1 MISGSAMKLLKY
13 PGLLLL
19 SLLSIPA
26 FAWDVSDLMKTLA
39 SNPGGKATFTEKRQL
54 AVLDKPLI
62 MTGDLVYAPPAYLEK
77 KVLTPKPEILI
88 LDGDRLRYEAAGK
101 KASININTQPEL
113 VGFIDSIR
121 GTLTGNQRKLEDNYV
136 LTLSGTPKRWTLILL
151 PNDQQIA
158 KFVSK
163 ITISGHGDKVTTIE
177 YLQTDGDKSVMTIQP
192 AH

>member
-1 MISGSAMKLLKY
+1 MKSLKHLALLVLAM
-13 PGLLLL
+13 L
-19 SLLSIPA
+19 SFPA
-26 FAWDVSDLMKTLA
+26 AAWDVPDLMKTLSA
-39 SNPGGKATFTEKRQL
+39 NPGGKATFVEKRQL
-54 AVLDKPLI
+54 AVLDKPLV

-163 ITISGHGDKVTTIE
+163 ITISGHDDKVTTIE
-177 YLQTDGDKSVMTIQP
+177 YLQADGDKSVMTIQP
-192 AH
+192 VH

>member
-1 MISGSAMKLLKY
+1 MRPLKHSAFL
-13 PGLLLL
+13 LLLL
-19 SLLSIPA
+19 SLPA

-39 SNPGGKATFTEKRQL
+39 SNPGGKATFIEKRQL
-54 AVLDKPLI
+54 AVLDKPLV

-88 LDGDRLRYEAAGK
+88 LDGDKLRYESAGK

-121 GTLTGNQRKLEDNYV
+121 GTLTGNQKKLEDSYV
-136 LTLSGTPKRWTLILL
+136 LNLSGTPKRWTLILL
-151 PNDQQIA
+151 PNDQQVA

-163 ITISGHGDKVTTIE
+163 IIISGREDKVTTIE
-177 YLQTDGDKSVMTIQP
+177 YLQADGDKSVMTIQP
-192 AH
+192 AN

>member
-1 MISGSAMKLLKY
+1 MIFGDAMKLLKY
-13 PGLLLL
+13 LALLLL
-19 SLLSIPA
+19 ALLALPA
-26 FAWDVSDLMKTLA
+26 AAWDVSDLMKTLA
-39 SNPGGKATFTEKRQL
+39 ANPGGKATFIEKRQL
-54 AVLDKPLI
+54 AVLDKPLV

-77 KVLTPKPEILI
+77 RVLTPKPEILI

-101 KASININTQPEL
+101 KATININTQPEL

-158 KFVSK
+158 KYVLK
-163 ITISGHGDKVTTIE
+163 ITISGHDDKVTTIE
-177 YLQTDGDKSVMTIQP
+177 YLQADGDKSVMTIQP
-192 AH
+192 TH

>member
-1 MISGSAMKLLKY
+1 MKLFKY
-13 PGLLLL
+13 LGLLLL
-19 SLLSIPA
+19 SILSFPA
-26 FAWDVSDLMKTLA
+26 LAWDVSDLMKTLA

-54 AVLDKPLI
+54 AVLDKPLV

-77 KVLTPKPEILI
+77 KVLTPKSEILI

-121 GTLTGNQRKLEDNYV
+121 GTLTGNQKKLEDNYV

-151 PNDQQIA
+151 PNDQQIG

-163 ITISGHGDKVTTIE
+163 ITISGHDDKVTTIE
-177 YLQTDGDKSVMTIQP
+177 YLQADGDKSVMTIQP